1 MRSGGAAQGYT
12 LVELVVSMMIFGI
25 VMTLISVSFGNIV
38 RNAGQLGK
46 RTETDIGGLI
56 GLEVMRIDLGL
67 AGFGLPWSGT
77 KELNYIEAPEDMQL
91 VTSCPDGCPDAK
103 ASRYNDK
110 PFLDEPPAFRV
121 GNNVGF
127 NGSDYLVLKGSALG
141 VSSVCRQWGYLNY
154 SAVIRPSRVEPEL
167 KKGGKDRA
175 VVVKSGTNA
184 SGNPTRELVTRGSDF
199 TLVLEDKIPDAFAPK
214 EKGESYLVYGVAP
227 EDEEGAGLNFPFN
240 RSDYYI
246 DRKSDISP
254 LCNKQTG
261 TLYKTT
267 INHQGGYTRY
277 PILDCAADMQ
287 VIYYI
292 DTNSD
297 NEVDYRLNPGDATLK
312 SEDLRKQLKE
322 IRVYILAQ
330 QGKKDPSYA
339 YPVRETSRA
348 IIVGDPELPPDLGR
362 VWSESEL
369 RASFGADWRNYRWK
383 VYTIVV
389 QPKNL

>member
-1 MRSGGAAQGYT
+1 MRSCRAVQGYT

-38 RNAGQLGK
+38 RNASQLGK

-56 GLEVMRIDLGL
+56 GLEVMRIDLEL
-67 AGFGLPWSGT
+67 AGFGLPWT
-77 KELNYIEAPEDMQL
+77 LPDTLNYVEAADDLQL
-91 VTSCPDGCPDAK
+91 VPGVK

-110 PFLDEPPAFRV
+110 PYLDAPPAYQV
-121 GNNVGF
+121 GNNAGF

-167 KKGGKDRA
+167 KRGGKDRA
-175 VVVKSGTNA
+175 VVVRAGTDA

-214 EKGESYLVYGVAP
+214 EKGESHLVYGVAP
-227 EDEEGAGLNFPFN
+227 KDEEGGSLNFPFN

-246 DRKSDISP
+246 NRKSDISP
-254 LCNKQTG
+254 LCNKGTG

-277 PILDCAADMQ
+277 PILDCAADLQ

-297 NEVDYRLNPGDATLK
+297 NEIDYRLNPGGATLK
-312 SEDLRKQLKE
+312 AEELREQLKE

-330 QGKKDPSYA
+330 QGKKDPSYT
-339 YPVRETSRA
+339 YPVREISRV
-348 IIVGDPELPPDLGR
+348 IVVGDPELPSDLGR